1 MVKNMRKI
9 LAAVICVTVVL
20 ASATSCVS
28 PAVSPT
34 DKKDLVT
41 DIKDKTFVVDD
52 WTYTG
57 EKKTEMTLDD
67 FCAVVEECKALY
79 AASPRIDY
87 SVNGGEAGIRDRID
101 VSDVSKI
108 SSVQYKQY
116 LEDILTM
123 VSYRLSDICDQNLC
137 FDETE
142 WRQEWGYEEIKN
154 SLIYIRTYYTSDPL
168 DSTGM
173 TRKERLKRMAEEYD
187 EPSFSLYYGYGGN
200 GTVFYSAV
208 YYPGAGADENE
219 QYVKVFPSVEEEE
232 ILSEIRFRETAANP
246 DK

>member
-1 MVKNMRKI
+1 MIKHKCILVTLFALILTMLFSVTSCMNRKETDTEVKNGMA
-9 LAAVICVTVVL
+9 LA
-20 ASATSCVS
+20 
-28 PAVSPT
+28 
-34 DKKDLVT
+34 
-41 DIKDKTFVVDD
+41 D

-57 EKKTEMTLDD
+57 EKRTEMTLDD
-67 FCAVVEECKALY
+67 FRAVVEECKALY

-173 TRKERLKRMAEEYD
+173 TRKERLKRMAEEYY

-219 QYVKVFPSVEEEE
+219 QYVKVFPSVEEEAGAGL
-232 ILSEIRFRETAANP
+232 ISSSPPSLRRTT
-246 DK
+246 

>member
-1 MVKNMRKI
+1 MVKNVRKI
-9 LAAVICVTVVL
+9 LAAVICVTAVL
-20 ASATSCVS
+20 AFATSCRN

-34 DKKDLVT
+34 DKKDIVT

-67 FCAVVEECKALY
+67 FRAVVEECKALY

-87 SVNGGEAGIRDRID
+87 SVNGGEADIRERID

-108 SSVQYKQY
+108 SSAQYKEY

-142 WRQEWGYEEIKN
+142 WRQEWGYEETKN

-168 DSTGM
+168 DSAGM
-173 TRKERLKRMAEEYD
+173 TRKERLKLMAEEYNK
-187 EPSFSLYYGYGGN
+187 PSFSLYYGYGEN
-200 GTVFYSAV
+200 GAVFYSAV
-208 YYPGAGADENE
+208 YYPGAGADEND
-219 QYVKVFPSVEEEE
+219 QYVKVFPSAAEEEV
-232 ILSEIRFRETAANP
+232 LSEILLREAAANP